1 MAAAAEAAECTAQ
14 YDPIMELRRTGQLE
28 WDEYEPYLAKVRK
41 SPGVQVWE
49 ERRGGESTDD
59 YWINEGTG
67 EQSTI
72 RPDLHPDLRLERLFM
87 FDVIVCG
94 SCKAHCSSFASF
106 QFHYNTSTCGCGSR
120 PACEIIRRLY
130 CQGHQSSGHAA
141 QTTAPEMP
149 ADIKEIF
156 DLILESNMRAQR
168 AEDLAVIVQK
178 ERDAALKERASA
190 WEDRQSAIDASRVRE
205 ANLAYE
211 RDYLN
216 AVLSSMR
223 MTTHCPMPAQSG
235 SKRKL
240 ETSADSAVLASSSSA
255 ASSSGVN
262 QNRSQNAKAI
272 VDSFTPLLLTQIAT
286 LPRDECRAYLSA
298 MGPGLQGGSTAELRA
313 SLAGVFRANGL
324 SPWKKGDPVNLS
336 HRCQR

>member
-1 MAAAAEAAECTAQ
+1 
-14 YDPIMELRRTGQLE
+14 
-28 WDEYEPYLAKVRK
+28 
-41 SPGVQVWE
+41 
-49 ERRGGESTDD
+49 
-59 YWINEGTG
+59 
-67 EQSTI
+67 
-72 RPDLHPDLRLERLFM
+72 
-87 FDVIVCG
+87 
-94 SCKAHCSSFASF
+94 
-106 QFHYNTSTCGCGSR
+106 
-120 PACEIIRRLY
+120 
-130 CQGHQSSGHAA
+130 
-141 QTTAPEMP
+141 MP

-190 WEDRQSAIDASRVRE
+190 WEDRQSAIANLDASHVRE

-223 MTTHCPMPAQSG
+223 MTTHFPMPAQSG

-240 ETSADSAVLASSSSA
+240 EASADSAVLASSSSA

-313 SLAGVFRANGL
+313 SLPGVFRANGL
-324 SPWKKGDPVNLS
+324 SSWKKGDPVNLS
-336 HRCQR
+336 HRSQR